1 MRTVNRKRLKR
12 VAQEP
17 SARKTSG
24 QKEERYKSHEHTLF
38 GIRSEVLVCLFL
50 ALTTLA
56 VYWQVRNYDFVNI
69 DDGSYVY
76 ENRHVQSGLALENA
90 IWSFTA
96 IHASNWHPLTSLSH
110 MLDCQLFGMNPGWHH
125 LINLF
130 LHILNTLLLF
140 IVFRKMTGNLWQ
152 SAFVAALFAIH
163 PLHVESVAWISERKD
178 VLSTFFW
185 LLTMWSY
192 AWYVEHQ
199 RIDRYLLV
207 FLFFILGLMSK
218 PMLVTLPFVLI
229 LLDFWPLNR
238 IQIEQADSSGSTKQW
253 PILRRI
259 VLEKIPFLAI
269 VLISSVITFLVQKH
283 SGAVNSLDMA
293 PLFSRIANA
302 LVSYVGYIGKM
313 VWPSSMAV
321 LYPFPHMIPWWKVA
335 GAGFFLISISLLAIR
350 GMKQRPYLAVGWFW
364 YIGTLV
370 PVIGLVKVGN
380 HSMADRYTYIPFIG
394 LFIIIAWGIS
404 EFVKRWRLVKTFL
417 PVMAAAILFI
427 FMAVTFY
434 QVQYWENSIALFEHT
449 LEVTSNNSIAHNNLG
464 NALEKQG
471 RVEEAIKHYMEALRV
486 NPYSAEAHNNLGIA
500 LQAQGRV
507 EEAIKH
513 YMEALRVKPD
523 DAKAHCNL
531 GNAIKNQDRVE
542 EAIKHYLEALR
553 INPYSAEAHNNLGFA
568 LQGQGRVEEAIKHY
582 MEALRIK
589 PDYAKAHCN
598 LGNALKQ
605 QDRVE
610 EAIKHYLEAVRIKPD
625 YAEAH
630 YNLGIALQVQGR
642 VEEALMHYLEALRVN
657 PYSAEAHNNL
667 GFALQ
672 GQGRVEEA
680 IKHYMEALR
689 LNPYSAE
696 AHNNLGIALALKGD
710 IDGAIEHFRKAL
722 KINPNYIGAK
732 NNLKKALTIQKQ
744 GQ

>member
-50 ALTTLA
+50 AITTLA
-56 VYWQVRNYDFVNI
+56 VYWQVRNYDFVNM

-125 LINLF
+125 LVNLL
-130 LHILNTLLLF
+130 LHLLNTLLLF
-140 IVFRKMTGNLWQ
+140 FVFRKMTGHLWQ

-218 PMLVTLPFVLI
+218 PMLVSLPFVLI

-238 IQIEQADSSGSTKQW
+238 IRIEQADSSGSTKQW

-313 VWPSSMAV
+313 VWPSNMAV
-321 LYPFPHMIPWWKVA
+321 LYPFPNMIPWWKVA

-394 LFIIIAWGIS
+394 VFIIIAWGIS
-404 EFVKRWRLVKTFL
+404 EFVKRWRPVKTFL

-434 QVQYWENSIALFEHT
+434 QVQYWENSVTLFEHT

-486 NPYSAEAHNNLGIA
+486 KPYFAEAHNNLGTA
-500 LQAQGRV
+500 LHAQGRMDDAV
-507 EEAIKH
+507 KH
-513 YMEALRVKPD
+513 Y
-523 DAKAHCNL
+523 
-531 GNAIKNQDRVE
+531 I
-542 EAIKHYLEALR
+542 
-553 INPYSAEAHNNLGFA
+553 
-568 LQGQGRVEEAIKHY
+568 
-582 MEALRIK
+582 EALRIK
-589 PDYAKAHCN
+589 PDYEHAHYN
-598 LGNALKQ
+598 LGITLQAQ
-605 QDRVE
+605 GRMDDAV
-610 EAIKHYLEAVRIKPD
+610 KHYVEAVRIKPD
-625 YAEAH
+625 YEHAH
-630 YNLGIALQVQGR
+630 YNLGNTLQAQGR
-642 VEEALMHYLEALRVN
+642 MDD
-657 PYSAEAHNNL
+657 
-667 GFALQ
+667 
-672 GQGRVEEA
+672 A
-680 IKHYMEALR
+680 IKHYVEAVR
-689 LNPYSAE
+689 IKPDFAE
-696 AHNNLGIALALKGD
+696 AHSNLGIALFHKKD

-722 KINPNYIGAK
+722 QIKPDYIQAK
-732 NNLKKALTIQKQ
+732 NNLKKVMMIQKQ
-744 GQ
+744 RQ

>member
-38 GIRSEVLVCLFL
+38 GIRSEALVCLFL
-50 ALTTLA
+50 AITTLA

-125 LINLF
+125 LTNVF
-130 LHILNTLLLF
+130 FHIANTLLLF
-140 IVFRKMTGNLWQ
+140 FVFRKMTGHLWQ

-293 PLFSRIANA
+293 PLFSRITNA

-350 GMKQRPYLAVGWFW
+350 GIKQRPYLAVGWFW

-404 EFVKRWRLVKTFL
+404 EFVKRWRLAKTFL

-434 QVQYWENSIALFEHT
+434 QVQYWENSVTLFEHT

-486 NPYSAEAHNNLGIA
+486 KPDYAKAHNNLGIALQGQDRVEEAIKHHMEALRVKPDYADAHNNLGIA

-513 YMEALRVKPD
+513 HMEALRIMPD
-523 DAKAHCNL
+523 FAK
-531 GNAIKNQDRVE
+531 
-542 EAIKHYLEALR
+542 
-553 INPYSAEAHNNLGFA
+553 AHNNLGTA
-568 LQGQGRVEEAIKHY
+568 LQAQGRMDDAVKHY
-582 MEALRIK
+582 IEALRIK
-589 PDYAKAHCN
+589 PDYEHAHYN
-598 LGNALKQ
+598 LGITLQAQ
-605 QDRVE
+605 GRMDDAV
-610 EAIKHYLEAVRIKPD
+610 KHYVEAVRIKPD
-625 YAEAH
+625 YEHAH
-630 YNLGIALQVQGR
+630 YNLGNTLQAQGR
-642 VEEALMHYLEALRVN
+642 MDD
-657 PYSAEAHNNL
+657 
-667 GFALQ
+667 
-672 GQGRVEEA
+672 A
-680 IKHYMEALR
+680 IKHYVEAVR
-689 LNPYSAE
+689 IKPDFAE
-696 AHNNLGIALALKGD
+696 AHSNLGIALFHKKD

-722 KINPNYIGAK
+722 QIKPDYIQAK
-732 NNLKKALTIQKQ
+732 NNLKKVMMIQKQ
-744 GQ
+744 RQ